1 MEPVNILT
9 IISDLAPAGPE
20 LRQLV
25 LGKGLPP
32 QAFLHLWVTS
42 AVVPLLPEFCNAG
55 IAVTVRPVQ
64 RGYLALGT
72 AFCLNRYVRRRKI
85 RVINVHDLKGFF
97 LGFYARFLSGGAVKL
112 VYHHVTAV
120 EDYSRRQRH
129 FFLRFVGLADHVV
142 CNSQFSR
149 KDLADT
155 VPDGKIAVL
164 VNGVD
169 TGVFQ
174 PDRDGRQQAR
184 QEFGFGDQDVVVGMV
199 AGFRAVKNHPLLL
212 NGFAGLAADR
222 KEMRLLCVGDGPELP
237 SMRRLAKELGCAD
250 NIVFTGGR
258 QDVAYCLQ
266 AMDILCLTSK
276 WEGMPNALLEGMAA
290 GLPVVASNV
299 GGCGEVLLD
308 GETGLLFPSQDEGAF
323 CRALLSLV
331 VEGKKR
337 RVMGANG
344 RRRVVENFSSNAMVN
359 KYLSF
364 FQRVAG

>member
-1 MEPVNILT
+1 MKPVNILT

-25 LGKGLPP
+25 LGKGLSS
-32 QAFLHLWVTS
+32 QARLHLWVTS
-42 AVVPLLPEFCNAG
+42 VTVPLLSEFRGAG

-64 RGYLALGT
+64 RGYLAWDT
-72 AFCLNRYVRRRKI
+72 AFCLKRYIRRYGI

-97 LGFYARFLSGGAVKL
+97 LGFYARFLSGNAVKL

-120 EDYSRRQRH
+120 EDYSRRQRYL
-129 FFLRFVGLADHVV
+129 FLRCIGLADHVV

-155 VPDGKIAVL
+155 VPDEKIEVL

-169 TGVFQ
+169 TRAFQ

-184 QEFGFGDQDVVVGMV
+184 QEFGFGEQDVVLGMV
-199 AGFRAVKNHPLLL
+199 AGFRPVKNYPLLL
-212 NGFAGLAADR
+212 GGFAGLVADSG
-222 KEMRLLCVGDGPELP
+222 EMRLLCVGDGPELP
-237 SMRRLAKELGCAD
+237 SMRRRAEELGCAD
-250 NIVFTGGR
+250 KIVFAGGR
-258 QDVAYCLQ
+258 NDVAYCLQ

-276 WEGMPNALLEGMAA
+276 WEGMPNALLEGMAT
-290 GLPVVASNV
+290 GLPAVASNV
-299 GGCGEVLLD
+299 GGCGELVVD
-308 GETGLLFPSQDEGAF
+308 GKTGFLFPSQDVDAF
-323 CRALLSLV
+323 CRALFPLV
-331 VEGKKR
+331 AEEEKR

-344 RRRVVENFSSNAMVN
+344 RRRMVENFSSDAMVN
-359 KYLSF
+359 QYLSF

>member
-1 MEPVNILT
+1 MKPVNILT

-32 QAFLHLWVTS
+32 QAQLHLWVTS
-42 AVVPLLPEFCNAG
+42 AVVPMLSEFRGAG

-72 AFCLNRYVRRRKI
+72 AFCLNRYIRRCTI
-85 RVINVHDLKGFF
+85 RVINVSDLKGFF

-149 KDLADT
+149 KDLAYT
-155 VPDGKIAVL
+155 VPDGKIKVL

-169 TGVFQ
+169 TERFK
-174 PDRDGRQQAR
+174 PDQGLRQQAR
-184 QEFGFGDQDVVVGMV
+184 QEFGFGEQYVVLGMV
-199 AGFRAVKNHPLLL
+199 AGFRPVKNYPLLL

-222 KEMRLLCVGDGPELP
+222 GELRLLCVGDGPELP
-237 SMRRLAKELGCAD
+237 PMRRLAEELGCAEK
-250 NIVFTGGR
+250 IVFAGGR
-258 QDVAYCLQ
+258 TDVAYCLQ
-266 AMDILCLTSK
+266 SMDILCLTSK

-290 GLPVVASNV
+290 ALPVVASNV
-299 GGCGEVLLD
+299 GGCGEVVVE
-308 GETGLLFPSQDEGAF
+308 GKTGYLFPSQDVAAF
-323 CRALLSLV
+323 CRALFPLV
-331 VEGKKR
+331 TEEKIR
-337 RVMGANG
+337 HVMGANG
-344 RRRVVENFSSNAMVN
+344 RRRMVENFSSDAMV
-359 KYLSF
+359 KQYISF